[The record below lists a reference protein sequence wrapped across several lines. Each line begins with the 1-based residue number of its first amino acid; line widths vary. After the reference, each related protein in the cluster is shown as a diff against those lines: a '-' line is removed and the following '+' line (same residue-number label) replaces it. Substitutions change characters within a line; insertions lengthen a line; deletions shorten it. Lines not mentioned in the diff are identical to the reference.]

1 MIYITST
8 VTNRSIQDGHYV
20 IVWVEIDNSEG
31 VRGSKE
37 AFTCK
42 MQYVRDPSRFDRNT
56 VSIETYDG

>member
-1 MIYITST
+1 M
-8 VTNRSIQDGHYV
+8 TNRSIQDGHYV